1 MSVLAVL
8 HNISAVHPFMR
19 EGRIEAT
26 VEQYGSQFAIFG
38 IEFALEMIAG
48 NAQMTDRT
56 TAVKL
61 QRQRIWISSVSL
73 QIRNLCK
80 DYATPY
86 CAIWTC
92 RSLRGKFMALSAK
105 MAGKSTCSTFSAA

>member
-1 MSVLAVL
+1 
-8 HNISAVHPFMR
+8 VHPLMR

-61 QRQRIWISSVSL
+61 V
-73 QIRNLCK
+73 
-80 DYATPY
+80 TP
-86 CAIWTC
+86 AD
-92 RSLRGKFMALSAK
+92 LDQ
-105 MAGKSTCSTFSAA
+105 